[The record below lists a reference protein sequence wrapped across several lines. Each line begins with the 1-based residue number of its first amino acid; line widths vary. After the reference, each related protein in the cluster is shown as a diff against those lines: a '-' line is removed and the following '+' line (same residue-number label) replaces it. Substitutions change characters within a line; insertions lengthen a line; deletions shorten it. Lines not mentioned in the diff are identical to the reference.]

1 MAYRGSINRRKIGAV
16 YEDMA
21 VNYLEKSGYKIL
33 ERNYGNS
40 YGEIDIIAKKDEVI
54 VFVEIKFRSNNRY
67 GDPLE
72 AVNLHKQH
80 KIIRV
85 AQYYYIKNGYSEN
98 VPCRFDVI
106 AIYGDGTIRHEENAF
121 EVRG

>member
-1 MAYRGSINRRKIGAV
+1 MTEINRRKIGKT

-21 VNYLEKSGYKIL
+21 VLYLEKCGYEIL
-33 ERNYGNS
+33 ERNYRNS

-54 VFVEIKFRSNNRY
+54 VFTEIKFRSDNSH

-72 AVNLHKQH
+72 AVDSHKQH
-80 KIIRV
+80 KITKV
-85 AQYYYIKNGYSEN
+85 ALYYYVKKGYSEN

-121 EVRG
+121 EMKY